1 MKTFSKILEPTG
13 EVCIKFTDEE
23 LEALK
28 IKQGDKFSCILQED
42 GVLLKKYE
50 TIELDLSEFSKEV
63 LIMLIQESI
72 KTNLPIEDVLEN
84 IISVYIKK

>member
-28 IKQGDKFSCILQED
+28 IKQGDKFSCILHN
-42 GVLLKKYE
+42 
-50 TIELDLSEFSKEV
+50 
-63 LIMLIQESI
+63 SI
-72 KTNLPIEDVLEN
+72 FNSN
-84 IISVYIKK
+84 IISFTLIYVANECFKLVIGIFLLTIIVGCLILKRDMDVDFI